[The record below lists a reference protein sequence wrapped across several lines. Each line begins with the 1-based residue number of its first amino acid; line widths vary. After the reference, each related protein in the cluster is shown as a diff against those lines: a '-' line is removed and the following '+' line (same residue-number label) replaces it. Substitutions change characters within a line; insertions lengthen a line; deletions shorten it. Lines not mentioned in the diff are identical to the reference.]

1 MGVID
6 SNMQSRQGHARY
18 KMSGYIFSS
27 CEPMVPKYKIDRVRT
42 CHEFNKDKDFTNKK

>member
-18 KMSGYIFSS
+18 KMSRYIFSS
-27 CEPMVPKYKIDRVRT
+27 CEPMVPKYKIDTART
-42 CHEFNKDKDFTNKK
+42 CHESDKDKDFTNIK